1 MNAMQGNRFS
11 SPEKREVCSK
21 FLLLLYFLFS
31 SCCTFVNVSTKRII
45 NDKRNEFSMNSSLE
59 YSMYEKIAN

>member
-21 FLLLLYFLFS
+21 FLLLLFFLFS

-45 NDKRNEFSMNSSLE
+45 NDEQKVGATSRDTNVSVMH
-59 YSMYEKIAN
+59 K

>member
-1 MNAMQGNRFS
+1 MQGNRFS

-21 FLLLLYFLFS
+21 KILLLFFLFS

-45 NDKRNEFSMNSSLE
+45 NDEQKVEATSRDTNVSVMH
-59 YSMYEKIAN
+59 K